1 MDCVELSGAALNDGI
16 AILPRQQEIR
26 RTLGHDLNG

>member
-1 MDCVELSGAALNDGI
+1 MDCVEVSGAALNDSI
-16 AILPRQQEIR
+16 AIPFRQQEIW